1 MLTEDLLKKV
11 RRIEIK
17 TKRLSKNIFSGEYH
31 SAFKGRGMAFSEVRE
46 YNYGDEVRSIDWNVT
61 ARFNRPYIK
70 VFEEERELTVIL
82 LIDVSGSTFFGT
94 NGAFKS
100 DVITEI
106 AAVLSFSAIEN
117 NDKVGV
123 IFFSDRVE
131 KYIPAKKGSS
141 HILRIIRE
149 LITYRQQER
158 RTDFAC
164 ALKFMNN
171 VIKKKST
178 CFLIT
183 DGFGAFDDSLQI
195 VSRKHDFSAIIVRD
209 KREDIIPQRLG
220 LMLMHDSEEG
230 KDVWID
236 TSDSATLQAFK
247 DYRQKQDKEMQ
258 QRLIRL
264 GIDYI
269 MCYTGED
276 YIKALMQLFKEK
288 GY

>member
-1 MLTEDLLKKV
+1 MLSEELLKKV

-17 TKRLSKNIFSGEYH
+17 TRRLSKNIFSGQYH
-31 SAFKGRGMAFSEVRE
+31 SAFKGRGMSFSEVRE

-70 VFEEERELTVIL
+70 VFEEERELTAIL
-82 LIDVSGSTFFGT
+82 LIDVSGSTFFGS

-123 IFFSDRVE
+123 IFFSDKVE

-149 LITYRQQER
+149 LITYRQKETK
-158 RTDFAC
+158 TDYSC
-164 ALKFMNN
+164 AFKFMNN

-178 CFLIT
+178 CFLIS
-183 DGFGAFDDSLQI
+183 DGFGSFDDSLQI
-195 VSRKHDFSAIIVRD
+195 VARKHDFSAIIVRD
-209 KREDIIPQRLG
+209 RREDLLPENIG
-220 LMLMHDSEEG
+220 LMLLHDNETG
-230 KDVWID
+230 KNLWID
-236 TSDSATLQAFK
+236 TSDKKTMQELHY
-247 DYRQKQDKEMQ
+247 YREKQDKQMQ
-258 QRLIRL
+258 QSLLHL

-269 MCYTGED
+269 MCYTGQD
-276 YIKALMQLFKEK
+276 YIRSLMQLFKEK